1 MLQYKLLGVHL
12 LYLCGAS
19 ILVICLR
26 LVWFGEFLYDSRTI
40 WLRFKCDAKLSEGG
54 RRLPPL
60 EVRGLSKAFKR
71 PFGGVLQGQRLS
83 KGLLKVF
90 CRPCRDRGAT
100 NHLSTSPFPPWL
112 ARSASVLFL

>member
-26 LVWFGEFLYDSRTI
+26 LVWFGEFLYDLRTI

-54 RRLPPL
+54 RRLPP
-60 EVRGLSKAFKR
+60 SKLGAFRR
-71 PFGGVLQGQRLS
+71 PS
-83 KGLLKVF
+83 KGLLEVSYKAKGF
-90 CRPCRDRGAT
+90 QKA
-100 NHLSTSPFPPWL
+100 F
-112 ARSASVLFL
+112 